1 MKKIIR
7 IFTIIVLFLCFFN
20 SNMAYAT
27 QNESKDK
34 ESRSNWK
41 DLFKYADEFTN
52 GNIEWDMSDDNLS
65 DTDKKALKENIPS
78 VTEIEASIKSDANSI
93 YNILLAIGT
102 ILTVIVGAVLGI
114 QYMMASAEDKA
125 KVKEK
130 MIPYIVGC
138 IVIYGAFTIWYIVVE
153 VLGKMS

>member
-20 SNMAYAT
+20 SNMVYAT

-41 DLFKYADEFTN
+41 DIFKYADEFTD
-52 GNIEWDMSDDNLS
+52 GNIDWDTNDEEN
-65 DTDKKALKENIPS
+65 KGVKANNPS
-78 VTEIEASIKSDANSI
+78 ATEIEARIKSDANSI

-102 ILTVIVGAVLGI
+102 ILTVIVGVVLGI
-114 QYMMASAEDKA
+114 QYMAASAEDKA
-125 KVKEK
+125 KIKEK
-130 MIPYIVGC
+130 MIPYVVGC
-138 IVIYGAFTIWYIVVE
+138 IVIYGAFGIWYFVVT
-153 VLGKMS
+153 VLGQMN